1 VIPQGVLIC
10 LLFASVGLLLRAEVR
25 SQQARIYAYKPFST
39 FLVILVAGLSLR
51 LPTAKV
57 GYTIGIL
64 VGLVLSLGGDVA
76 LVFPSSR
83 AFYAG
88 LILFALAHIA
98 YGVTLTSF
106 VGFQRADWVS
116 ATILLALATA
126 VYTYLAPGLGKMRG
140 PVIAYMVL
148 ISFMV
153 HRAVSALWSDAFS
166 PAQAW
171 MLASGAILFWISDL
185 ILAIVRF
192 RQPFHHHRLSLA
204 AYYAGQMLIALSA
217 SFFGA
222 GGMVG

>member
-1 VIPQGVLIC
+1 MSQGALIP
-10 LLFASVGLLLRAEVR
+10 LLFASVGLLLRAEAR
-25 SQQARIYAYKPFST
+25 SQRARIYVYKPLST

-57 GYTIGIL
+57 GYTVGIL
-64 VGLVLSLGGDVA
+64 AGLVLSLGGDVA
-76 LVFPSSR
+76 LMFSSPR
-83 AFYAG
+83 AFTTG

-98 YGVTLTSF
+98 YGVTLTFF
-106 VGFQRADWVS
+106 VGLHWPDWIS
-116 ATILLALATA
+116 AAILLALAIA
-126 VYTYLAPGLGKMRG
+126 AYTYLAPGLGGMRG
-140 PVIAYMVL
+140 PVIAYMLL
-148 ISFMV
+148 ISFMA
-153 HRAVSALWSDAFS
+153 HRAVSAFWNDAFS

-192 RQPFHHHRLSLA
+192 RQPFRHHRLSLA

>member
-10 LLFASVGLLLRAEVR
+10 LLFASVGLLLQAEVR

-140 PVIAYMVL
+140 PL

-166 PAQAW
+166 PTQAW